1 MRRFWIDTRGQIA
14 VIFGLALPAL
24 IATMGAAVDYTAWT
38 AQSRKL
44 QAIAD
49 ISAMAAA
56 KELYLANADIGQV
69 ISVATSVADAQL
81 ALDNGNTAPLTVSS
95 QVINDGQS
103 VEVTVSQSRQTYFS
117 HLFASDFGPL
127 TSTAVARLAGGGRL
141 CVIGLDE
148 NASTTVSMRQ
158 DAQVTATQCSLY
170 SNSTSLS
177 GIDVSQS
184 ANIEA
189 ELICSAGGADGGAAN
204 YTPSP
209 TTDCP
214 QLDDPLS
221 SRPAPVYGSC
231 DHSDL
236 EISDQTVTLQ
246 PGVYCGGLTIKAT
259 SDVTMAEGIYIIK
272 DGPLTVT
279 SNSIVYGEYVGIYF
293 TGVNAVYNFESNSDI
308 DFTAPRDG
316 PMAGILFFEDRNAPL
331 LREHVIKSKKADNLL
346 GTIYLPRGVFV
357 VETNNNVADQSAY
370 TAVIANRIELAKK
383 PNLYLNA
390 DYGST
395 DVPVPSG
402 IGPVG
407 GNIVLEK

>member
-231 DHSDL
+231 DHNDL
-236 EISDQTVTLQ
+236 EISNQTVTLQ

-402 IGPVG
+402 VGPVG